1 MVDTLASGA
10 SGGNP
15 VEVQVLS
22 SHHRK
27 PRFRRYPG
35 GRNAG
40 TVKSSPRHHLKP
52 RFRRYP
58 GGRNAGPSSPLLGT
72 TSTLIFGAIAY
83 TLACALF
90 WSSMRRCNFTKLQ
103 NDPYP
108 STSGGEKIRHSSH
121 IGTKVFPPDV
131 MTRIRNMTGLKIA
144 VF

>member
-22 SHHRK
+22 SAPPQTSFSALSWR
-27 PRFRRYPG
+27 PERR
-35 GRNAG
+35 

-52 RFRRYP
+52 RFRRYRR
-58 GGRNAGPSSPLLGT
+58 GRNAGTSNPLLGT

-83 TLACALF
+83 TLACGLLQ
-90 WSSMRRCNFTKLQ
+90 SSMRRCNFTKLQ

-108 STSGGEKIRHSSH
+108 STSGGEEIRHSCH